1 MATRDVARGEG
12 GLLDQG
18 QAVVAAVENVL
29 AVVCREDDD
38 ACRRAGEMRARC
50 GRDVGEMWARC
61 GRDSH
66 PAACEYLVERDRLR
80 APRVRTLGL
89 GLEQGLE
96 QAPRGPEQR
105 AAGAAAHGEQGAA
118 AQGAAA
124 HQS

>member
-1 MATRDVARGEG
+1 MAARDVARGEG

-18 QAVVAAVENVL
+18 HAVVAAVEDVL
-29 AVVCREDDD
+29 AVVRREDDD

-50 GRDVGEMWARC
+50 GRDVGEMRARC

-66 PAACEYLVERDRLR
+66 PAACVYLVERDRLR
-80 APRVRTLGL
+80 APRVRALGL
-89 GLEQGLE
+89 
-96 QAPRGPEQR
+96 GPEQR

-124 HQS
+124 HRS

>member
-18 QAVVAAVENVL
+18 QAVVAAVENIL
-29 AVVCREDDD
+29 AVVRREDDD

-50 GRDVGEMWARC
+50 GRDVGEMRARR

-66 PAACEYLVERDRLR
+66 PAACVYLVDLVERDRLR
-80 APRVRTLGL
+80 APRVRALGL
-89 GLEQGLE
+89 G
-96 QAPRGPEQR
+96 PEQK

-124 HQS
+124 HRS